1 VEFAVNTSLVRRL
14 WLALALCAFHLP
26 AAANAVLDWN
36 EVAFKALVAARQ
48 SPPMG
53 VRSMAVVHA
62 AMFDAMNAAQPR
74 YRAFRYDG
82 TPPSG
87 ASPDVAAA
95 VAAHTALL
103 KLFPEQRAGFD
114 EALAKSL
121 AAAQDPAARDGGAAL
136 GKAVAESLLAWCA
149 EDRVGAVTQYRPQT
163 RPGVYVMT
171 TLPGGDDFGASRPW
185 LLARSDQF
193 RPPPPPALSS
203 ELWARDYEETRT
215 VGARSGSRR
224 TAEHTQVAQFWVVTG
239 APAFN
244 GIIRQAV
251 AHRQL
256 DPLAAARVMALTYM
270 AFNDALVAVFDA
282 KYAYNFWRPITAV
295 RNGDEHGNFAIK
307 REPGWLPLVDA
318 PLHPE
323 YPCAHCIS
331 SATVV
336 AVLQSQLGDDVPGLT
351 MSSPTLPG
359 VTRKWDRLSD
369 LTQEVSNAR
378 IWSGV
383 HYRNSAEVGARMGH
397 QVAAHAVANYLQP
410 K

>member
-1 VEFAVNTSLVRRL
+1 MNTRL
-14 WLALALCAFHLP
+14 LLRALALAGALL
-26 AAANAVLDWN
+26 AAAPGARGDAVMDWN
-36 EVAFKALVAARQ
+36 EVAFKAVVAARQ

-62 AMFDAMNAAQPR
+62 AMFDAINAIQPR
-74 YRAFRYDG
+74 YRAFRFDG
-82 TPPSG
+82 TPPPG
-87 ASPDVAAA
+87 ASPDAAAA

-103 KLFPEQRAGFD
+103 KLFPEQRAAFD
-114 EALAKSL
+114 EALARSL
-121 AAAQDPAARDGGAAL
+121 AAVPDAGARDGGAGV

-149 EDRVGAVTQYRPQT
+149 EDRVGAPTQYRPMT

-171 TLPGGDDFGASRPW
+171 TLPGGDDFAASRPW
-185 LLARSDQF
+185 LLARGDQF
-193 RPPPPPALSS
+193 RPPPPPALTS
-203 ELWARDYEETRT
+203 ETWARDYQETLT
-215 VGARSGSRR
+215 MGARSGSKR
-224 TAEHTQVAQFWVVTG
+224 TPEHTQVAQFWVVTG

-251 AHRQL
+251 AKRQL
-256 DPLAAARVMALTYM
+256 DTPAAARVMALTYM

-295 RNGDEHGNFAIK
+295 RNGDLHGNMVIK

-331 SATVV
+331 SATV
-336 AVLQSQLGDDVPGLT
+336 ASVLQSQLGDEMPGLS

-359 VTRKWDRLSD
+359 VTRQWNRLSD
-369 LTQEVSNAR
+369 LMQEVSNAR

-383 HYRNSAEVGARMGH
+383 HYRNSAEVGTRMGQ

-410 K
+410 R

>member
-1 VEFAVNTSLVRRL
+1 MNTRL
-14 WLALALCAFHLP
+14 LLRVLALAGALLT
-26 AAANAVLDWN
+26 AAPGARGDPVMDWN
-36 EVAFKALVAARQ
+36 EVAFKAVVTARQ

-62 AMFDAMNAAQPR
+62 AMFDAINAIQPR
-74 YRAFRYDG
+74 YRPFRFNG
-82 TPPSG
+82 TAPAG

-103 KLFPEQRAGFD
+103 KLFPEQRAAFD
-114 EALAKSL
+114 EALARTM
-121 AAAQDPAARDGGAAL
+121 ATVPDAGARDGGAGL

-149 EDRVGAVTQYRPQT
+149 EDRVGAPTAYRPVT
-163 RPGVYVMT
+163 RPGVYVTT
-171 TLPGGDDFGASRPW
+171 TLPAGDDFGASRPW
-185 LLARSDQF
+185 LLTRGDQF
-193 RPPPPPALSS
+193 RPPPPPTLTS
-203 ELWARDYEETRT
+203 ETWARDYQETLT
-215 VGARSGSRR
+215 MGARTGSKR
-224 TAEHTQVAQFWVVTG
+224 TPEHTQVAQFWVVTG

-251 AHRQL
+251 ARRQL
-256 DPLAAARVMALTYM
+256 DTPAAARVMALTYM

-295 RNGDEHGNFAIK
+295 RNGDQHGNMVIK

-336 AVLQSQLGDDVPGLT
+336 AVLQSQLGDEMPGLT

-359 VTRKWDRLSD
+359 VTRQWNRLSD
-369 LTQEVSNAR
+369 VMQEVSNAR

-383 HYRNSAEVGARMGH
+383 HYRNSAEVGTRMGQ
-397 QVAAHAVANYLQP
+397 QVATHAVANYLQP
-410 K
+410 R